1 MPRDIDRDH
10 ADATV
15 TLLVLTVA
23 ISLGY
28 AYTNGFHDTAN
39 AIATSV
45 STRAL
50 SARNAVIMAA
60 LANLIGS
67 LYSTEVA
74 KTVGKGIVDVTGG
87 VTLELCSPPSP
98 APSPGTSSPGTSAS
112 RPAPPTVSS
121 AAWCGAALMEG
132 GPEMVQWDQLVEK
145 VIIPMVTSPLLG
157 FVVAYL
163 AFVGLLWLVRH
174 WRPTHVSNWFR
185 RLQVISAAW
194 MAFAHGRNDSQNA
207 MGVIT
212 LALLAYGAI
221 PEFEVPMWV
230 MFTSA
235 AAIAAGTYTGG
246 WRIIH
251 TLGSRVI
258 RLTPLHGFA
267 AETSAGLVIQVA
279 STLGMPVST
288 TQVITAAI
296 MGVGSVQRRSAV
308 RWGVARGIV
317 VTWVLTLPCTA
328 ATAAG
333 TYALL
338 GLFG

>member
-1 MPRDIDRDH
+1 
-10 ADATV
+10 
-15 TLLVLTVA
+15 LLLLALTIA
-23 ISLGY
+23 LSLGY
-28 AYTNGFHDTAN
+28 AFTNGFHDTAN

-45 STRAL
+45 STRAI
-50 SARNAVIMAA
+50 SPRVAVIMAA
-60 LANLIGS
+60 IANLLGS

-87 VTLELCSPPSP
+87 VTVELVFAAAAGAVTWNLITWYFGIPS
-98 APSPGTSSPGTSAS
+98 SSSHGL
-112 RPAPPTVSS
+112 VGGLV
-121 AAWCGAALMEG
+121 GAGLMEG
-132 GPEMVQWDQLVEK
+132 GRDMVQWDLLVTK
-145 VIIPMVTSPLLG
+145 VIIPMVTSPVFGLIVG
-157 FVVAYL
+157 FFAMT
-163 AFVGLLWLVRH
+163 GLMWLVRR
-174 WRPTHVSNWFR
+174 WTQRRVNNWFR

-221 PEFEVPMWV
+221 ETFEVPMWV

-235 AAIAAGTYTGG
+235 IAISLGTAFGG

-279 STLGMPVST
+279 SSLGMPIST

-308 RWGVARGIV
+308 RWGVARSIV
-317 VTWVLTLPCTA
+317 ITWVLTLPGTA
-328 ATAAG
+328 TVAALTYLGVTALTG
-333 TYALL
+333 AL
-338 GLFG
+338 G

>member
-1 MPRDIDRDH
+1 VDLLL
-10 ADATV
+10 
-15 TLLVLTVA
+15 LLVTIA

-60 LANLIGS
+60 VANLVGS

-87 VTLELCSPPSP
+87 VTLELVCAAVTGAVTWNLVTWYFGIPS
-98 APSPGTSSPGTSAS
+98 SSSHALVGGL
-112 RPAPPTVSS
+112 V
-121 AAWCGAALMEG
+121 GAALMEG
-132 GPEMVQWDQLVEK
+132 GSVMVQWDTLVEK
-145 VIIPMVTSPLLG
+145 VVIPMVSSPVIG
-157 FVVAYL
+157 FVVAFF
-163 AFVGLLWLVRH
+163 AMTGLMWLVRH
-174 WRPTHVSNWFR
+174 WTPSHVNGWFR
-185 RLQVISAAW
+185 RLQVVSAAW

-221 PEFEVPMWV
+221 PAFEVPMWV
-230 MFTSA
+230 MFMSA
-235 AAIAAGTYTGG
+235 TAIAAGTYMGG

-251 TLGSRVI
+251 TLGTRVI
-258 RLTPLHGFA
+258 RLTPIHGFA

-296 MGVGSVQRRSAV
+296 MGVGSVQRRNAV
-308 RWGVARGIV
+308 RWGVARQIV
-317 VTWVLTLPCTA
+317 IAWVLTLPASSGVA
-328 ATAAG
+328 AL
-333 TYALL
+333 TYFLL
-338 GLFG
+338 SLLP